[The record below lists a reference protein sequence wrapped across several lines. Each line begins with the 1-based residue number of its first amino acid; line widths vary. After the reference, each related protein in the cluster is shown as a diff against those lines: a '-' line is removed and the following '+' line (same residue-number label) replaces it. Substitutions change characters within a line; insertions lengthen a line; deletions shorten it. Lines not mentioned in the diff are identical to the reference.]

1 MRSKLKVY
9 HGTLLAKGPVFVGSG
24 RKLPKKEYVLINGRT
39 GIGVIDPI
47 KAYRFFRTKGLLH
60 KYEEFMMRDDIRE
73 DLQQFLY
80 NNRIRIN
87 ELNSCFAYTL
97 DAGDALKENG
107 RRTEIGEIIKD
118 PYGLPYI
125 PGSSLKG
132 MFRTILLSDDVMREQ
147 AKYARRRS
155 EMKSG
160 AGNYRGRTGYLSKE
174 MASLEAQAFRTLDR
188 PESKPSDAVNDV
200 LSGLIVSDS
209 KPLAMK
215 DCVVCKKIDVHTD
228 GTAKPLPIA
237 RECLRPG
244 SRIEFD
250 VTVDTSVLDL
260 DADRIM
266 KAVKNFNLRY
276 RSAYERKF
284 AVRSQLTDNT
294 VFLGGGS
301 GFVSKT
307 VVYPLLGYQ
316 DGLSASTKILSN
328 ITPPKHKHRTDSR
341 KGVSPHVLKCTKYNG
356 RLLEMGACELTFS

>member
-9 HGTLLAKGPVFVGSG
+9 HGTLLVKGPVFVGNG
-24 RKLPKKEYVLINGRT
+24 RTLPKKEYVLVNGRT

-47 KAYRFFRTKGLLH
+47 KAYRFFRTKGLLRE
-60 KYEEFMMRDDIRE
+60 YEEFMMEDTWG

-80 NNRIRIN
+80 NNHIKTSEI
-87 ELNSCFAYTL
+87 NSCFIYTL

-107 RRTEIGEIIKD
+107 RKTEIGEFVKD
-118 PYGLPYI
+118 PYGLPYV

-132 MFRTILLSDDVMREQ
+132 MFRTILLSDEVMREQ

-155 EMKSG
+155 EVKAG
-160 AGNYRGRTGYLSKE
+160 AGNYRERAKYLMRE
-174 MASLEAQAFRTLDR
+174 TQSLEAQVFRTLDR
-188 PESKPSDAVNDV
+188 PETNLSDAVNDV

-209 KPLAMK
+209 MPLTMK
-215 DCVVCKKIDVHTD
+215 DCTVCKKIDVHTD

-244 SRIEFD
+244 GRIEFD
-250 VTVDTSVLDL
+250 MTVDTSVLDL

-276 RSAYERKF
+276 RAAFERKF

-307 VVYPLLGYQ
+307 VLYPLLGYQ
-316 DGLSASTKILSN
+316 DGLTAASKILSN
-328 ITPPKHKHRTDSR
+328 ITPSKHKHYTDSR

-356 RLLEMGACELTFS
+356 RLLEMGACELSFS